1 MSHKKTRYN
10 KTMATIKEY
19 AVLFLLVIIISVT
32 IQTFII
38 STFKVN
44 GDSMTPT
51 LESNET
57 MMMYKL
63 GTPNRFDVV
72 VIESPDVVYEYDA
85 LGNMKRD
92 LFGNPIRR
100 LYIKRVIG
108 MPGDTLFYKDDTLY
122 INDVPYEEPYLDK
135 QRAQVS
141 GVYMA
146 DSTLEEYMAYARQ
159 SIPNLP
165 QENTVLADKQGKKV
179 IPDGYYFVLGD
190 NRLYSKDSQEYGLVK
205 QELIKG
211 TAILRFYPLDRIGIA
226 PFNE

>member
-72 VIESPDVVYEYDA
+72 VIESPDVIYEYDST
-85 LGNMKRD
+85 GNIKND
-92 LFGNPIRR
+92 LFGNPVRR
-100 LYIKRVIG
+100 LYIKRIIG
-108 MPGDTLFYKDDTLY
+108 MPGDTLFYKDDQLY
-122 INDVPYEEPYLDK
+122 INDERYDEPYLDK
-135 QRAQVS
+135 QRAQIS
-141 GVYMA
+141 GKYMA
-146 DSTLEEYMAYARQ
+146 DSTLEEYMHYARRT
-159 SIPNLP
+159 IPNLP

-211 TAILRFYPLDRIGIA
+211 IAILRFYPLDRIGIA